1 MRQRASPGDPKYKS
15 AFVPPDQRLHLRIFI
30 DDVERV
36 FWFRKTLV
44 TGKVLDL
51 LSVQLKVASY
61 DTQARQLYKILP
73 GQDEHLHL
81 RNDLPLIDQVDDG
94 SIVIVRSI

>member
-1 MRQRASPGDPKYKS
+1 MPYRKS
-15 AFVPPDQRLHLRIFI
+15 KLTPL
-30 DDVERV
+30 
-36 FWFRKTLV
+36 
-44 TGKVLDL
+44 
-51 LSVQLKVASY
+51 
-61 DTQARQLYKILP
+61 QARQLYKILP

>member
-1 MRQRASPGDPKYKS
+1 
-15 AFVPPDQRLHLRIFI
+15 
-30 DDVERV
+30 
-36 FWFRKTLV
+36 V

-61 DTQARQLYKILP
+61 DTQVRSMPYRKSMLTPLQARQLYKILP

>member
-1 MRQRASPGDPKYKS
+1 
-15 AFVPPDQRLHLRIFI
+15 
-30 DDVERV
+30 
-36 FWFRKTLV
+36 V

-51 LSVQLKVASY
+51 LSVQLKVVSY
-61 DTQARQLYKILP
+61 DTQVRSMPYRKSKLTSLQARQLCKILP
-73 GQDEHLHL
+73 GQDEYLHL